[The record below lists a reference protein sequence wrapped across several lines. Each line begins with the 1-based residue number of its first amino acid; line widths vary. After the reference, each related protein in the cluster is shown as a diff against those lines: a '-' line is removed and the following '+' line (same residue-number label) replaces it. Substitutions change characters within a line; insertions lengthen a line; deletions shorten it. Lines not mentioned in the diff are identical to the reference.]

1 MTSFAP
7 GGADH
12 TGGTTCVPSPVL
24 SSGPRGIVLVG
35 QSGSP
40 DPIGAV
46 THVVR
51 DAGGVPVPGSTI
63 GIDFSHCPDLQIGGD
78 VLSPNVHVNCAA
90 RTVWTVTDAAGTA
103 TFSIVGGGT
112 GGTAGLVTRCASVTV
127 DGVPLPSPIVSVF
140 DLDGRN
146 GVDAMDL
153 CIFAADLFS
162 GQYRQRCDYDAD
174 GDVDGIDL
182 SLLARALFGG
192 GSSTSGKACMP

>member
-1 MTSFAP
+1 
-7 GGADH
+7 
-12 TGGTTCVPSPVL
+12 
-24 SSGPRGIVLVG
+24 
-35 QSGSP
+35 
-40 DPIGAV
+40 
-46 THVVR
+46 
-51 DAGGVPVPGSTI
+51 
-63 GIDFSHCPDLQIGGD
+63 
-78 VLSPNVHVNCAA
+78 AA

-162 GQYRQRCDYDAD
+162 GQYCQRGGHED
-174 GDVDGIDL
+174 GDGRRQGSREQIQPVGEGMRALLAHRVGERQETENEILTDDEQGIDEDHPTEPTVGGL
-182 SLLARALFGG
+182 RQEISPHGRCLPGSAAPTRA
-192 GSSTSGKACMP
+192 